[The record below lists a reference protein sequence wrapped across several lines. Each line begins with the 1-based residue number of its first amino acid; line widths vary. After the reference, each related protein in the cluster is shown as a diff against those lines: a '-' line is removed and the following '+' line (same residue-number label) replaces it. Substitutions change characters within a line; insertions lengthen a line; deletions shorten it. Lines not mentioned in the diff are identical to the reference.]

1 MRHSFI
7 LTATCVWLV
16 GNVLAATNPTRG
28 KHGLARPP
36 WLTQST
42 PVTNHYIVQYH
53 DHVDDITRRK
63 HEALMHSA
71 TARHNRYRGVMK
83 KFTIGSFKAAHVEMD
98 AASAAEFAKS
108 SDLVSF
114 SSDGALIL

>member
-1 MRHSFI
+1 
-7 LTATCVWLV
+7 
-16 GNVLAATNPTRG
+16 
-28 KHGLARPP
+28 
-36 WLTQST
+36 
-42 PVTNHYIVQYH
+42 
-53 DHVDDITRRK
+53 
-63 HEALMHSA
+63 
-71 TARHNRYRGVMK
+71 MK